1 MECTKKWTESI
12 PIFKGLSGPD
22 DRSMEF
28 ERLTR
33 TNSDLQ
39 ATIARLNQ
47 DIDRL
52 TQENRMAKM
61 RSGSESERLA

>member
-1 MECTKKWTESI
+1 
-12 PIFKGLSGPD
+12 
-22 DRSMEF
+22 
-28 ERLTR
+28 
-33 TNSDLQ
+33 LQ
-39 ATIARLNQ
+39 ATLARLNQ

>member
-1 MECTKKWTESI
+1 MHQEMDRIKTDLQRSKR
-12 PIFKGLSGPD
+12 PD

>member
-1 MECTKKWTESI
+1 MHQEMDRINTDLNTGSKR
-12 PIFKGLSGPD
+12 PD

>member
-1 MECTKKWTESI
+1 MHQEMDRINTELQRSTRT
-12 PIFKGLSGPD
+12 D

>member
-1 MECTKKWTESI
+1 MHQEMDRINTDLQRSKRT
-12 PIFKGLSGPD
+12 D

>member
-1 MECTKKWTESI
+1 MHQEMDRINTDLQRSKR
-12 PIFKGLSGPD
+12 PD

>member
-1 MECTKKWTESI
+1 MECTKKWTELI
-12 PIFKGLSGPD
+12 LIFKGEPD